1 MRIVENC
8 VTRLIVSIFD
18 LCIVNGY
25 LQEDQSRLVNITYT
39 YHIFTVFVPLY
50 FFSAITSFF
59 FFFISLIVFS
69 EVNLDYCFYERVQS
83 KRIRNIRL
91 TFEKKIPSR

>member
-18 LCIVNGY
+18 LCTVNGY

-50 FFSAITSFF
+50 FFSAITSF